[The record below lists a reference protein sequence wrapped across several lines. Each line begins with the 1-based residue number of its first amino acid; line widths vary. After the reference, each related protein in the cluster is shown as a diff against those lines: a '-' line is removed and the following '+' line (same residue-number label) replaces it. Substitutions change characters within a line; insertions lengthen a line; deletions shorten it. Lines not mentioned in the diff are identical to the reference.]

1 MRTTLTLLAF
11 LPLTLL
17 AQTNWAVEV
26 GGSLLDP
33 ENLPYYDPMELM
45 IQAGDEVTW
54 TNVSGSHNVFG
65 ALSEFP
71 DNPEGFLSNS
81 STQSGGWVYS
91 HTFNIPGVYNY
102 HCTGSFQ
109 GQLHSTTQHGMITV
123 LDANSIQETSPWGEL
138 NLYPVPVTTVL
149 NVGMESTERLTL
161 ELFAP
166 DGRLVRTTTTNMAA
180 TTVMDMSNEAPGLY
194 MLRMVDQQGRMV
206 TRAFVKD

>member
-1 MRTTLTLLAF
+1 MM
-11 LPLTLL
+11 

-33 ENLPYYDPMELM
+33 ENLPYYDPMVLM

-71 DNPEGFLSNS
+71 ENPEGFMSNS
-81 STQSGGWVYS
+81 STQSGNWVYS

-109 GQLHSTTQHGMITV
+109 GQFHSTTQHGTITV
-123 LDANSIQETSPWGEL
+123 LDANSIEENSPWGEL
-138 NLYPVPVTTVL
+138 TLYPVPATTVVNL
-149 NVGMESTERLTL
+149 AMESPERLRL

-166 DGRLVRTTTTNMAA
+166 DGRLVNSTTTNA
-180 TTVMDMSNEAPGLY
+180 TSTIALDLGNEAPGLY
-194 MLRMVDQQGRMV
+194 LLRLVDDQGRMV
-206 TRAFVKD
+206 TRTFVKN